1 MYGKTYHGYHGGI
14 EGEPIDFILT
24 NNKITEVSSYV
35 IVRDML
41 DGQYTS
47 DHYPIYA
54 DMIIE

>member
-1 MYGKTYHGYHGGI
+1 MYGKTYHAYKGGE

-24 NNKITEVSSYV
+24 NNKITEVSRYA

-47 DHYPIYA
+47 DHYPIFA
-54 DMIIE
+54 DMIIK